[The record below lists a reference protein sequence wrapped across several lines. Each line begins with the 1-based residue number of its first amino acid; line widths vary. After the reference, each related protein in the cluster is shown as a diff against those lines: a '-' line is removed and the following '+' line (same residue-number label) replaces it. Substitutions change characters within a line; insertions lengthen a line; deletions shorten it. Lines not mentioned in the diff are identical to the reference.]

1 MNIAKVLELQ
11 DLYIEAG
18 KIHKEFEESDINK
31 QYTRAKDNRSAA
43 KNAIQEVLKQ
53 ADEYQQALEALG
65 KQIEA
70 LAEEAKEISDADYEG
85 IDLDEL
91 ADEKGEIEN
100 CKKEV
105 QAMISKADGTKS
117 ALQNLFRRVSQ
128 AANEYKKF
136 DAERNNLKPSFEN
149 KSAETLEKLNK
160 LNAQIKTLKES
171 MNESDVALYEQTK
184 ATVGKPRVVVKLTE
198 MNCGG
203 CGMALDPSAYQK
215 IIQDKCGKCPSC
227 NRLIYVQE

>member
-18 KIHKEFEESDINK
+18 KIHKEFEESEINK
-31 QYTRAKDNRSAA
+31 EYTKAKDNRSAA
-43 KNAIQEVLKQ
+43 KNAIQEVLRQ
-53 ADEYQQALEALG
+53 ADEYQVALEALG
-65 KQIEA
+65 KQIQA
-70 LAEEAKEISDADYEG
+70 LAEEAKEIADSDYEG

-91 ADEKGEIEN
+91 EDEKGEIEN

-136 DAERNNLKPSFEN
+136 DAKRNELKPAFES
-149 KSAETLEKLNK
+149 KSLE
-160 LNAQIKTLKES
+160 IKQKFDTVNEKIKALKES

>member
-117 ALQNLFRRVSQ
+117 ALQNLFRSPFNTR
-128 AANEYKKF
+128 
-136 DAERNNLKPSFEN
+136 
-149 KSAETLEKLNK
+149 ET
-160 LNAQIKTLKES
+160 ISIT
-171 MNESDVALYEQTK
+171 
-184 ATVGKPRVVVKLTE
+184 LTE
-198 MNCGG
+198 WKIRLCS
-203 CGMALDPSAYQK
+203 SAVS
-215 IIQDKCGKCPSC
+215 PLSS
-227 NRLIYVQE
+227 